1 MKKYLV
7 RLPLLATFTLLQ
19 ACSNAD
25 SVDIA
30 NRTGLPCK
38 DKPNCVSTS
47 DERAEYHLAVF
58 DLSEAGSS
66 NWQQIEEIA
75 LALPG
80 ARLGAR
86 SQQYIRVECVSSVFK
101 FVDDFEI
108 HQVGSKLQVR
118 SESRTG
124 YSDFGVNRKR
134 ADTFREQLRQ
144 AKLLID

>member
-1 MKKYLV
+1 MKKNAVLF
-7 RLPLLATFTLLQ
+7 PLLAVTVLLQ

-25 SVDIA
+25 SINID
-30 NRTGLPCK
+30 NRTGLPCN

-47 DERAEYHLAVF
+47 DERAEYQLEAF
-58 DLSEAGSS
+58 NLSEAGSS
-66 NWQQIEEIA
+66 NWPQIEEIA

-108 HQVGSKLQVR
+108 HQVGSQLQVR

-124 YSDFGVNRKR
+124 YSDFGVNRER